1 MASESLHPDQLDMLV
16 ALLEAQAE
24 FLVVGG
30 FAFAAHAYIRAT
42 KDIDFW
48 VRPTIDN
55 AQRVWRAL
63 LAFKAPVH
71 AHGLTLEDLATG
83 NLLYQVGLPPARV
96 DLITTV
102 ADLDFEAC
110 WRRRTRVSVGD
121 LEVPVL
127 GLDDLIHAKRVGDRK
142 QDRLDV
148 GVLLEVKQRHQGKS
162 AP

>member
-1 MASESLHPDQLDMLV
+1 MLV
-16 ALLEAQAE
+16 ALLEAEAE

-48 VRPTIDN
+48 VRPTPSN
-55 AQRVWRAL
+55 AERVWQAL
-63 LAFKAPVH
+63 IDFQAPVH
-71 AHGLTLEDLATG
+71 AHGLTLDDLAAQ

-102 ADLDFEAC
+102 ADLDFTQC
-110 WRRRTRVSVGD
+110 WQRRVRVRVGD
-121 LEVPVL
+121 LDVPVL
-127 GLDDLIHAKRVGDRK
+127 GLDDLIHAKRVADRK

-148 GVLLEVKQRHQGKS
+148 SVLLEVKQMSRRKS
-162 AP
+162 TQ

>member
-1 MASESLHPDQLDMLV
+1 VASESLHPDQLDMLV
-16 ALLEAQAE
+16 ALLEAHAE

-48 VRPTIDN
+48 VRPIPEN
-55 AQRVWRAL
+55 AERVWRAL

-71 AHGLTLEDLATG
+71 THGLTLEDLSSE

-102 ADLDFEAC
+102 ADLDFAAC
-110 WRRRTRVSVGD
+110 WQRCVRVSVGD
-121 LEVPVL
+121 LDVPVL
-127 GLDDLIHAKRVGDRK
+127 GLEDLIHAKKVADRK

-148 GVLLEVKQRHQGKS
+148 GVLLEVKQKRHRKS